1 MKYILPLMLVSAAV
15 WAATREP
22 RDVAHAAPS
31 TEPARSEHAPQLD
44 PWLIGALDEAGV
56 YAEDQDPHAGLYGDD
71 DASNLGILYGDDDDP
86 HAGLYGD
93 DDESNVGMCPRDDA
107 DDGVEV
113 LAAGDMDPH
122 LHARLVTPG
131 VELPQGGVRHSAA
144 SNGRSIAELHAE
156 RGALADQTVRVRGMV
171 VKLTDGIL
179 GETYLHLRDGSGSA
193 EQRDDDLTVTTT
205 DEFELGETVELEGRV
220 LIDQD
225 LGLGYRYD
233 ALLTG
238 ATRIAAR

>member
-22 RDVAHAAPS
+22 RDVAHSAPS

-56 YAEDQDPHAGLYGDD
+56 YDEDQDPHAGLYGDD
-71 DASNLGILYGDDDDP
+71 DA
-86 HAGLYGD
+86 
-93 DDESNVGMCPRDDA
+93 SNVGMCPRDDA